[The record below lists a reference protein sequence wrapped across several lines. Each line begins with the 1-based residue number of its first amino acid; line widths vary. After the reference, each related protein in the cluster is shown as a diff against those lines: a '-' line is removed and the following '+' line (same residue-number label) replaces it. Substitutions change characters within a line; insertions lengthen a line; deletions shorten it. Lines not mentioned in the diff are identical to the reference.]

1 MSPALRVL
9 IDEGIGET
17 RAVVLREGRPERL
30 LIEREAGPD
39 PRLKLGARVRGRV
52 RRIAAGGG
60 LAFVDLGV
68 EPDATLSAA
77 KGLNEGAAVEAE
89 IAAEPRAD
97 KGAVL
102 RLIGPA
108 SGPPGL
114 LAHGPGLAERLAA
127 LAPGAAPETGLRA
140 REAID
145 AAVEEALATTTR
157 LPGGGLLTLE
167 PTRALVAVDVD
178 FADAAGQGARAAR
191 RLNQL
196 AIGETARR
204 LRLSGLGGL
213 VILDLIGAG
222 LDADQV
228 REAARAAF
236 APDQPGV
243 VIGPVT
249 RFGVLELARPWR
261 DRPVRELLNDAD
273 GRPTA
278 LTAGL
283 ELVRR
288 LERAA
293 ASDPGGRLRARAAPE
308 AVEAAAP
315 YAARLTERIGARF
328 ELVPDLALRR
338 GEVDVS
344 AR

>member
-1 MSPALRVL
+1 VSAGLRVL

-30 LIEREAGPD
+30 SIEREAGPD
-39 PRLKLGARVRGRV
+39 PRLRLGARVRGRV
-52 RRIAAGGG
+52 RKIAAGGG

-68 EPDATLSAA
+68 EPDATLSPA
-77 KGLNEGAAVEAE
+77 KGLSEGAAVEAE
-89 IAAEPRAD
+89 VTAEPRAD

-102 RLIGPA
+102 SLIGPA
-108 SGPPGL
+108 VGPPGL
-114 LAHGPGLAERLAA
+114 LAPGPGLAERLAA
-127 LAPGAAPETGLRA
+127 WAPDTVAETGPGA

-157 LPGGGLLTLE
+157 LPGGGLLTVE

-178 FADAAGQGARAAR
+178 FADAEGQGARAAR
-191 RLNQL
+191 RLNHL
-196 AIGETARR
+196 ALGEAARR

-213 VILDLIGAG
+213 VVIDLIGAG
-222 LDADQV
+222 LEAEAI

-236 APDQPGV
+236 GPDQPGV

-261 DRPVRELLNDAD
+261 ERPVRELLNDPD
-273 GRPTA
+273 GRPSA

-283 ELVRR
+283 ELIRR
-288 LERAA
+288 LGRAA
-293 ASDPGGRLRARAAPE
+293 AHEPGARLLVRAAPE
-308 AVEAAAP
+308 TIEASAP
-315 YAARLTERIGARF
+315 YAARLAARIGARF
-328 ELVPDLALRR
+328 ELVPDLASGR
-338 GEVDVS
+338 GEIDVS
-344 AR
+344 PR